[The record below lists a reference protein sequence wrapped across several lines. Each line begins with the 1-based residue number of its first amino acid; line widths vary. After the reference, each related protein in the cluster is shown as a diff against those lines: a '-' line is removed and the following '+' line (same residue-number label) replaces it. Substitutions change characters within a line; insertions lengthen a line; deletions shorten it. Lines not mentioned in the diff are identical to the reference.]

1 MVLSLPDAM
10 PLYKVLSPAALGL
23 ILLSSC
29 GGGKI
34 PSTHYYALDLPPAPQ
49 SAPDSA
55 LKHTL
60 AVLPVRA
67 SEMLTQDRIVYRPTR
82 EEVGYYE
89 YHRWAEDPR
98 TSIQNALISRMRQT
112 GAFAAVALFD
122 GRTKTD
128 YLLRTR
134 IERLEEVD
142 FEQGVKVYATI
153 SAELVEA
160 ETARVI
166 WSGTGTGDGTVSQ
179 SDVRQVVTQLSAAA
193 SQALNEIAEQV
204 NTHLRASGS

>member
-10 PLYKVLSPAALGL
+10 PLFKVFPPAALGL
-23 ILLSSC
+23 LLLSSC

-34 PSTHYYALDLPPAPQ
+34 PATHYYALELPAAPRPAP
-49 SAPDSA
+49 ADA
-55 LKHTL
+55 LRHTI
-60 AVLPVRA
+60 AIVPVRA

-98 TSIQNALISRMRQT
+98 TSVQNALLARLRQT
-112 GAFAAVALFD
+112 GAFATVAPYD
-122 GRTKTD
+122 GRTKAD

-134 IERLEEVD
+134 IDRLEEVD

-153 SAELVEA
+153 SAELVDGQ
-160 ETARVI
+160 TARVV
-166 WSGTGTGDGTVSQ
+166 WTGVGTGEGSVTQ
-179 SDVRQVVTQLSAAA
+179 SDVGQVVSRMSEAVQQSLD
-193 SQALNEIAEQV
+193 EIAGGINKFVRE
-204 NTHLRASGS
+204 S